1 VSAGGFFSRTA
12 RDVDIRPGD
21 EILIL
26 PKIDVKSR
34 QVMKDLSQIL
44 YQLAI
49 SAKVVL
55 DL

>member
-1 VSAGGFFSRTA
+1 
-12 RDVDIRPGD
+12 
-21 EILIL
+21 
-26 PKIDVKSR
+26 VKSR